1 MLLSAHMKDPP
12 DPGTL
17 FPSLAGRTG
26 VQPDADDDS
35 IFMQVAASLTPYK

>member
-1 MLLSAHMKDPP
+1 MQIAVHMKDPP
-12 DPGTL
+12 DPGVL

-35 IFMQVAASLTPYK
+35 IFMQVAASLTPHK